1 MNLSSLFP
9 GFCHLGVHSF
19 PEHLC
24 TVPNAREPEVTDSPD
39 DAYHVV
45 VLVDCRFSVHGR
57 IAKMKPYTARDDED
71 GSLLY
76 GWVDANG
83 NFSDHGEKY
92 IHGDHE
98 KVVAWQPC
106 PADLDL
112 RVR

>member
-9 GFCHLGVHSF
+9 GFCHLAVHSF

-98 KVVAWQPC
+98 KVVAWKPC
-106 PADLDL
+106 PADFDL
-112 RVR
+112 RV